1 MITRLQNLSLNDL
14 QPLLQEA
21 EAEGFRF
28 LKRLRDDWASGA
40 NRFDRDGE
48 SLYGYYV
55 DRRLVAIGGITRQSP
70 GCGRLR
76 RFYVAKDFRRRGV
89 GRVLVSHI
97 LAHATQFFDEA
108 VLHTET
114 ASADAF
120 YRATGFSRLAESN
133 DITHRMELKRPKKV
147 A

>member
-1 MITRLQNLSLNDL
+1 MITRLHRLPLEDL

-21 EAEGFRF
+21 KAAGFRF
-28 LKRLRDDWASGA
+28 LERLRDDWASGA

-48 SLYGYYV
+48 AIYGYYV
-55 DRRLVAIGGITRQSP
+55 DDCLVAIGGINRQSP

-76 RFYVAKDFRRRGV
+76 RFYVAMDSRRRGI
-89 GRVLVSHI
+89 GRALVLHI
-97 LAHATQFFDEA
+97 LAHATQFFDEV

-114 ASADAF
+114 AAADAF
-120 YRATGFSRLAESN
+120 YRAAGFSRIAESE
-133 DITHRMELKRPKKV
+133 DITHRMKLKRPNHV